1 MWCTSQ
7 MGLRRENVWS
17 GQDFNRFD
25 MTFTFDKGWFKVC
38 PLTKSTVWV
47 KYLIP
52 YHWPYQPN
60 RRDNTVYGLY
70 KDFTRKSTHTFLN
83 FSLETWFKITAHRFP
98 KVLCEWS
105 ISQIGKKKEKLKG
118 SKQISLMITSSST
131 RLLWMAD
138 QDLSG
143 KCVSVVA
150 LPKSHSLIIPL
161 ELTSRFST

>member
-1 MWCTSQ
+1 

-25 MTFTFDKGWFKVC
+25 RTFTFDKDIWFKVC
-38 PLTKSTVWV
+38 PLPKSTVWV

-60 RRDNTVYGLY
+60 RRDN
-70 KDFTRKSTHTFLN
+70 
-83 FSLETWFKITAHRFP
+83 I
-98 KVLCEWS
+98 WS
-105 ISQIGKKKEKLKG
+105 IQGFYTKVYSHLLNLWPWNLIQDYCTSFSKGTLWVKHKPDWEKEGKNEGVKTNW
-118 SKQISLMITSSST
+118 ISLMITSSST

-138 QDLSG
+138 QVLSG

>member
-1 MWCTSQ
+1 

-17 GQDFNRFD
+17 GQDFNRLD
-25 MTFTFDKGWFKVC
+25 MTFTFDKDIWLKVC
-38 PLTKSTVWV
+38 SLPKSTVWV

-52 YHWPYQPN
+52 YHWPYQPK
-60 RRDNTVYGLY
+60 RRDNIWFI
-70 KDFTRKSTHTFLN
+70 KDFTRKSTHTFLT
-83 FSLETWFKITAHRFP
+83 FDLEIWFKITAHLFP